1 MTRVLGVA
9 PAVVG
14 LVVGLM
20 AITVGVSQARTTD
33 GPPSATTA
41 PGDKATPC
49 AREDRSR
56 PATNQPVTVDSD
68 KLERFGKESL
78 AIFTGS
84 VVARQRTSVL
94 YAERMEVYLDEQ
106 GDRIVRTVST
116 GNVRILTRDCR
127 TGSAHRAEYH
137 EVDQRVVLSG
147 NARVWDEDSVVSGES
162 VAIYLAE
169 DRSVVQ
175 GGSRER
181 VKAIFSPRDD
191 RTRPAATLVAAAVGA
206 TPPPART
213 PGSVAPAVPMPGD
226 KATPRA
232 KEDRTQPVTVDSDK
246 MERFGKESLV
256 IFTGNVVARQ
266 NSSVQYADRMEVYLD
281 EKGDRI
287 LRTVSTGNVR
297 IITRDCR
304 TGTARRAEYFE
315 LDQRVVLSGNAR
327 VWQEDNVVSGESVV
341 IYLSQDRSVVQGGGQ
356 ERVKAIFYPRDDK
369 KDGAKDATAVAKKP
383 PAPCA
388 N

>member
-20 AITVGVSQARTTD
+20 AITVGVSRARTTD

-206 TPPPART
+206 TPPPRT
-213 PGSVAPAVPMPGD
+213 PGSVGPAVPMPGD